1 MGAAG
6 LWGLG
11 RPVGLQSATAPHT
24 GTMRAIFYCLSTDA
38 RDQEGPQR
46 ISGANIRHRRQTKD
60 RLAAQRH
67 AAEVRPRVVGE
78 LKREAY
84 LYTMA
89 ENNAATAEKPS
100 HARLEMGLKCS
111 VRPAMS
117 D

>member
-1 MGAAG
+1 
-6 LWGLG
+6 
-11 RPVGLQSATAPHT
+11 
-24 GTMRAIFYCLSTDA
+24 
-38 RDQEGPQR
+38 
-46 ISGANIRHRRQTKD
+46 
-60 RLAAQRH
+60 
-67 AAEVRPRVVGE
+67 VGE

-111 VRPAMS
+111 VRPAVS